1 MLGSGAAGSLVMSG
15 GIGRE
20 RADSNP
26 EFAEAA
32 HVMSNQ
38 PLPFAFVGWRPI
50 GFLPGDAQRECP
62 VDHHRQ

>member
-1 MLGSGAAGSLVMSG
+1 MSG